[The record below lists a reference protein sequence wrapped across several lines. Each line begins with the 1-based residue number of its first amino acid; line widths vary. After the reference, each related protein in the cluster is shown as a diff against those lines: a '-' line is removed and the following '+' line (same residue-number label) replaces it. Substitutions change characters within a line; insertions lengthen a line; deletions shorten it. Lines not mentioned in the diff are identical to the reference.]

1 MKEEV
6 EEKYSKL
13 FLAFDPENPTFEARK
28 YSLKNRKEQHL
39 DAINSM
45 NEHKEKTG
53 KKRTY
58 NDIKDKIENVLKLR
72 TTKILIDFIVEESA
86 SIKSFAIKKT
96 TK

>member
-13 FLAFDPENPTFEARK
+13 FLALDPENPTFEARK

-45 NEHKEKTG
+45 NEH
-53 KKRTY
+53 
-58 NDIKDKIENVLKLR
+58 
-72 TTKILIDFIVEESA
+72 
-86 SIKSFAIKKT
+86 
-96 TK
+96 